1 MKTLLYVPRMFTR
14 DELQTL
20 LRVVPDDYALTQD
33 EFWTYVLDR
42 LRAVARQIRWVFT
55 ESNVDP
61 AAAAVRGGVA
71 AIITGLV
78 ASGVQV
84 QVAVDPL
91 LLAEAEAW
99 RDLTET
105 SPSPV
110 VRELYD
116 DSVRELGRHVVEVV
130 DRTLKDGETGVL
142 FLHPLLSISFP
153 DTLRVIRL
161 LPFDP
166 QDYLARHRVLL
177 TQRPA
182 T

>member
-14 DELQTL
+14 NELQTL
-20 LRVVPDDYALTQD
+20 LTEVPDDFSRTHD
-33 EFWTYVLDR
+33 EFWTYVSDR
-42 LRAVARQIRWVFT
+42 LRAVAGLIRWVYT
-55 ESNVDP
+55 ESDTYRS
-61 AAAAVRGGVA
+61 AATARKGVA
-71 AIITGLV
+71 AVIAGLV
-78 ASGVQV
+78 ASGVKA

-99 RDLTET
+99 RDLTRT
-105 SPSPV
+105 SPSSV
-110 VRELYD
+110 VHELYD
-116 DSVRELGRHVVEVV
+116 DTVRELGGHVVEVV
-130 DRTLKDGETGVL
+130 DRTLMDGETGVL
-142 FLHPLLSISFP
+142 FLHPLLPISFP

-177 TQRPA
+177 TKRTA